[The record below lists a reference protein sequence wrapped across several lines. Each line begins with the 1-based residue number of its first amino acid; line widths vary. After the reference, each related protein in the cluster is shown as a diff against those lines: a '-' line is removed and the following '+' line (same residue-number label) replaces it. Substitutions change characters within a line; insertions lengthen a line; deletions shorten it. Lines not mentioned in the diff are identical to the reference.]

1 MTMTTKHMP
10 TITYQAS
17 AAVSTFRLPTFGGF
31 VVTVTDG
38 QLATIGG
45 YRGDYSDTNKLFGL
59 TGEGSGRKWTEKFP
73 PMPCQLNVPTCLH
86 CALKWL

>member
-1 MTMTTKHMP
+1 MCLPHTKLQLQSP
-10 TITYQAS
+10 PSDYP
-17 AAVSTFRLPTFGGF
+17 LNGEF

-38 QLATIGG
+38 QLATIEG

-73 PMPCQLNVPTCLH
+73 PIPCQLNVPTCLH
-86 CALKWL
+86 CVHVHVW